1 MVDFQVNLDSVCVPL
16 PSSGRKAPRGI
27 LPQEL
32 GQGLPGEERTGF
44 GGGGRGHRATGD
56 DLLLLPASLRRIQVG
71 GL

>member
-1 MVDFQVNLDSVCVPL
+1 MNLDSVCVPL

-32 GQGLPGEERTGF
+32 GQGLPGEERTGL
-44 GGGGRGHRATGD
+44 GGVAAGTGPQGMTCFSY
-56 DLLLLPASLRRIQVG
+56 PASQRRIQVG